1 MGGHSHILSRVVFC
15 GPFLVFSSDLYFSH
29 DCVVTLVLIA
39 TFLSC
44 HLKKLQSFY
53 KCSVPGLNVFLCF
66 VWCHISTNL
75 WHWFN
80 QIVLAEILMTMFF
93 FVLSFCMFDYFSVCF
108 IHQFL
113 FGYFVSGFLFYVYIY
128 ITPSAKYSITIPLL
142 VCFDSSMIM
151 GWAQLFRKLA
161 SIILC

>member
-93 FVLSFCMFDYFSVCF
+93 FCVVFLYVWLFLS
-108 IHQFL
+108 
-113 FGYFVSGFLFYVYIY
+113 LFYSSVLVRLFCEWVPFLCIY
-128 ITPSAKYSITIPLL
+128 LYHT
-142 VCFDSSMIM
+142 
-151 GWAQLFRKLA
+151 
-161 SIILC
+161 LC